1 MRAKELLE
9 TAVFAGL
16 NPSCRKSTADG
27 CLFHPWPAVL
37 PGIIALMWS
46 WMKRFQR
53 SPVAASATPAIPRY
67 PPFLQGLPA
76 APVAQVLATQL
87 ALLERLQQTLGFPA
101 PEFDRLVQPAL
112 ARYAGWVHLLPASE
126 AHHHRGGGGLWRHGL
141 EVALLAVQTA
151 QGRIFGYGE
160 PPARRRELEQR
171 WRLAALLAGLCHDLG
186 KPVTDLAVTS
196 DQGMTWNP
204 WLEPLS
210 DWLQHAGVSRY
221 FLRWRQGR
229 YGQHEVA
236 TLAVVHRVLP
246 SSCLA
251 WLAEIDSGL
260 VPALFAT
267 LAGMGDSTNPL
278 VELLV
283 AADRD
288 SVERDLRT
296 WREQTGQQ
304 ALGIPVEQYL
314 LDALRRLWRSGA
326 WTVNVPGARVWVL
339 AEGIHLVWRAAAGD
353 MVELLA
359 RDRLAG
365 IPRDPDTLADI
376 LLERR
381 LAQPRELPSGRYR
394 YWWIVPATLARNRE
408 GRQPVLYTLRLAPEL
423 LFEGVPPPPVAAQVL
438 ETEPETGAVE
448 TEAAVAGT
456 GHDTA
461 GGTVVPVPPSA
472 PAEPVM
478 TPALETTATTA
489 SPVAADFM
497 TRLQAAR
504 LAGQLPF
511 TVEDQD
517 DGWQQLPYREA
528 TAWYTGQT
536 GVSASMLAAALL
548 QASPE
553 GGAPPALLDR
563 SRCGQHRACGC
574 GRLHSRRP

>member
-1 MRAKELLE
+1 MGFWAKR
-9 TAVFAGL
+9 
-16 NPSCRKSTADG
+16 C
-27 CLFHPWPAVL
+27 
-37 PGIIALMWS
+37 
-46 WMKRFQR
+46 QR
-53 SPVAASATPAIPRY
+53 SPVGEREITAIPRY

-76 APVAQVLATQL
+76 APVAQVLATQS

-101 PEFDRLVQPAL
+101 PDFERLVQPAL
-112 ARYAGWVHLLPASE
+112 TRYAGWVHLLPASE

-141 EVALLAVQTA
+141 EVALLVVQSA

-196 DQGMTWNP
+196 DHGVTWNP

-210 DWLQHAGVSRY
+210 DWLTRAGVSRY

-236 TLAVVHRVLP
+236 TLAVVHRILP

-251 WLAEIDSGL
+251 WLAEIEPGL
-260 VPALFAT
+260 VPALFEA
-267 LAGMGDSTNPL
+267 LAGMADHANPL
-278 VELLV
+278 VELLA

-296 WREQTGQQ
+296 WREQAGQT
-304 ALGIPVEQYL
+304 ALGVPVEQYL
-314 LDALRRLWRSGA
+314 LDAMRRLLRSGT
-326 WTVNVPGARVWVL
+326 WTVNVPGARLWMLNDGVY
-339 AEGIHLVWRAAAGD
+339 LVWRAAAGD
-353 MVELLA
+353 IVELLA

-376 LLERR
+376 LLERG
-381 LAQPRELPSGRYR
+381 LAQPREAPHGRYR
-394 YWWIVPATLARNRE
+394 YWRIVPATLAKDRE
-408 GRQPVLYTLRLAPEL
+408 GRQPVLYTLRLALEW
-423 LFEGVPPPPVAAQVL
+423 LFEGAPPPPVAARVL
-438 ETEPETGAVE
+438 ENEPETSVAG
-448 TEAAVAGT
+448 TEAAVAS
-456 GHDTA
+456 DLSNTA
-461 GGTVVPVPPSA
+461 EGATVTVPPAA
-472 PAEPVM
+472 PDEPVM
-478 TPALETTATTA
+478 TPAFETTATPA
-489 SPVAADFM
+489 SPLVADFI
-497 TRLQAAR
+497 TRLQTAQAA
-504 LAGQLPF
+504 GELPF
-511 TVEDQD
+511 TVEEQD

-548 QASPE
+548 QTSPE

-563 SRCGQHRACGC
+563 SRRGQPP
-574 GRLHSRRP
+574 RLRLQLAP